1 MSDDTLSPGEALA
14 VRMFLQ
20 VPVLASLRME
30 DPNKRVEAE
39 FGPTGDPPADAATF
53 EDIEPMA
60 FETDAGEARLRLET
74 KPEGGPAWAVVRMI
88 GARPHAVVDEIVR
101 ALHAGTDWLASEDL
115 PGNAGRGPTGGAGEG
130 HRRIKLRFPPD
141 APGDRFVAID
151 LLWGFN
157 TEGAPVADL
166 AAWPMYEARDTA

>member
-39 FGPTGDPPADAATF
+39 FGPTGDPPRDAASF

-60 FETDAGEARLRLET
+60 FETQVDEVRLRLET
-74 KPEGGPAWAVVRMI
+74 KPEGGPAWAMVRML
-88 GARPHAVVDEIVR
+88 GGRPDAVVDEILR
-101 ALHAGTDWLASEDL
+101 ALQAGTDWIASEEM
-115 PGNAGRGPTGGAGEG
+115 PGNVARGPTGGAGEG
-130 HRRIKLRFPPD
+130 QRRVKLRFPPD
-141 APGDRFVAID
+141 APGTRFVAVD
-151 LLWGFN
+151 LTWGQN
-157 TEGAPVADL
+157 AQGEPAADL
-166 AAWPMYEARDTA
+166 AAWPMYDARD